1 MIAGLAPGEER
12 SFARA
17 ILAARSEGRKLQP
30 ISNTRLISKQDAKSI
45 FAASL
50 DLRQAKGEEIVAAV
64 LSEHENEILLSNSQI
79 VESAPSTLVEG
90 RAMAVVVEK
99 ENSFHLGIL
108 ITDRLFN
115 RPLAEDL
122 LTCGDGIVSVVI
134 GDQIPKVGPAQ
145 IRMGREKRGIVLE
158 QVKFAENETL
168 PIRVSVPLLPA
179 VSWERGGD
187 VIVDLLPESGT
198 RVSFLAHRL

>member
-30 ISNTRLISKQDAKSI
+30 ISNTRLISKQDANLI

-64 LSEHENEILLSNSQI
+64 LSEYDNEILLSNSQI

-145 IRMGREKRGIVLE
+145 IRMGREKRNIVLE
-158 QVKFAENETL
+158 QVKFAENQTL
-168 PIRVSVPLLPA
+168 PIRVSAPLLPA

>member
-64 LSEHENEILLSNSQI
+64 LSEHDNEILLSNSQI

-158 QVKFAENETL
+158 QVKFAENQTL

-187 VIVDLLPESGT
+187 VIVDLLPENGT